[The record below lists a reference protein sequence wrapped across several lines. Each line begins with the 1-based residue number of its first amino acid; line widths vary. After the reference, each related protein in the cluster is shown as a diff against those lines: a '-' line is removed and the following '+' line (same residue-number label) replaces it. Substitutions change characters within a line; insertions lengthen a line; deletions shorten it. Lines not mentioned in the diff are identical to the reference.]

1 MRSRRSD
8 MALRSFPWTSAVF
21 LAFLL
26 ASAEFLVSVQGNCKY
41 FDFENGMKT
50 LSKWKKTGHAFDN
63 QPTFRDNVN
72 ERDPNIKTNVQGD
85 WWIGTF
91 ENRSS
96 PTAEAGY
103 MEGDYPIG
111 TLTSPEFRIK
121 GSNMDFLLGGGC
133 DGENIR
139 AELLVNGKV
148 QRVAYADYCRERMRR
163 RLWNVAE
170 FRNQIGQIRLV
181 DGSRKGHINFDDLR
195 GDFTCLGS
203 ELNPLA
209 SNNAANGHKGEVVV
223 LDELSDSVSQSK
235 SEEKPD
241 DYPITGTEDDY
252 TTVEN
257 SSKHGPWKIA
267 KGIEIKRIHNFSSP
281 QMQDGPTKIG
291 KGIALKR
298 IRNFSPPQMQ
308 EGPVKIRKGMLQQQG
323 LLGKA
328 KTKGSLSIKASPKP
342 PRLSKTFSA
351 AKISTAPVA
360 KPAAKVP
367 HRDSAN
373 NSLLPKDDDLRNL
386 TCKNFLVEIK
396 TGLPWDNDFLFVSNN
411 NYQSTRRDIELKVLN
426 VYEDDKDFRG
436 AFFSKFSSSKEPEG
450 VKAYFILRF
459 RAADTFLGKLLDK
472 LGEGKI
478 AAAGCYEDV
487 TQCPSN
493 CPSAC
498 VPLCLASCCQPF
510 YQPVPA
516 PMPATPSQP
525 VTAVVPSPQ
534 VYQPPAQQWNNQFP
548 VQATNPPAPAA
559 SSQFPMSQPM
569 SWPGFQCA
577 SGCSPNCEPSC
588 SPTCCRFFN
597 SKRTKT
603 NIKSILKKKPLEE
616 EKH

>member
-1 MRSRRSD
+1 MRSHRGD
-8 MALRSFPWTSAVF
+8 MAIRSLPWTSAVVC

-26 ASAEFLVSVQGNCKY
+26 TAAEFIVSVQANCKY

-50 LSKWKKTGHAFDN
+50 LSKWTKTGHAFDN
-63 QPTFRDNVN
+63 QPTFRDNAN
-72 ERDPNIKTNVQGD
+72 ERDPSVKTNVQGD

-203 ELNPLA
+203 EFNPLT
-209 SNNAANGHKGEVVV
+209 SKNAATDNEVVV
-223 LDELSDSVSQSK
+223 VDEPSDSANQSK
-235 SEEKPD
+235 SEEKPGD
-241 DYPITGTEDDY
+241 DPITGTEEDY
-252 TTVEN
+252 STVEN
-257 SSKHGPWKIA
+257 SSKQGTIT
-267 KGIEIKRIHNFSSP
+267 KGIKSKRIHNFSLP
-281 QMQDGPTKIG
+281 PMQDEPVKMG
-291 KGIALKR
+291 KGIALER
-298 IRNFSPPQMQ
+298 IRNFSLPQMQ
-308 EGPVKIRKGMLQQQG
+308 DGPVKIRKGMLQQQR

-328 KTKGSLSIKASPKP
+328 KTNGSLSITASPKP

-351 AKISTAPVA
+351 TAKISKPPVA
-360 KPAAKVP
+360 KSAAKVP
-367 HRDSAN
+367 RRDSAN
-373 NSLLPKDDDLRNL
+373 NSLLPRDDDLRNL

-472 LGEGKI
+472 LGDGKI

-493 CPSAC
+493 CPSTC
-498 VPLCLASCCQPF
+498 VPLCLASCCQPV

-516 PMPATPSQP
+516 PMPAPPPQP
-525 VTAVVPSPQ
+525 VPAVMPSPQ
-534 VYQPPAQQWNNQFP
+534 VYQPPVQQWNNQLP
-548 VQATNPPAPAA
+548 VQATRPPAPAA
-559 SSQFPMSQPM
+559 SSQFPMSQAM
-569 SWPGFQCA
+569 SWPGSQCA